1 MKKIYQIPEIMVR
14 HLVLSA
20 IMAGS
25 DPSTVIDTNNPGV
38 DNPGQFE
45 AKDQINTHDVWE
57 D

>member
-14 HLVLSA
+14 HIVLSA

-25 DPSTVIDTNNPGV
+25 DPETTIGDGDLNP
-38 DNPGQFE
+38 DDFD
-45 AKDQINTHDVWE
+45 AKDQIDSHDVWE